1 MHLHMRIRIDGL
13 LLNPEHPRAD
23 LEHDLKAWLQT
34 MHTECISQL
43 AISGHGKES
52 LLLQEGSV
60 IPALEAVAQSGL
72 TQHGRELARTALLAL
87 SDTDGFKVAP
97 STDGIRHIMISC
109 EPSPHRIGSVRRGYV
124 LTYPHT
130 FSHYWLIH
138 SFVCL
143 FCFCTM
149 DGVHVNVD
157 QWDVQATI
165 QRLNDSLIARGYVT
179 WFDLK
184 DMKVSLTKWRLAVS
198 FALELIAD
206 DT

>member
-1 MHLHMRIRIDGL
+1 MRLHMWVRIDGL

-52 LLLQEGSV
+52 LLQQDASL

-87 SDTDGFKVAP
+87 SETDVFKVAP

-109 EPSPHRIGSVRRGYV
+109 EPSPHRIGFVRVYLRTHSVADSSRFMSAPAC
-124 LTYPHT
+124 LPMLSTYA
-130 FSHYWLIH
+130 F
-138 SFVCL
+138 
-143 FCFCTM
+143 
-149 DGVHVNVD
+149 
-157 QWDVQATI
+157 A
-165 QRLNDSLIARGYVT
+165 RLCRPMGCAGH
-179 WFDLK
+179 
-184 DMKVSLTKWRLAVS
+184 
-198 FALELIAD
+198 
-206 DT
+206 DTTAQ

>member
-1 MHLHMRIRIDGL
+1 
-13 LLNPEHPRAD
+13 
-23 LEHDLKAWLQT
+23 
-34 MHTECISQL
+34 
-43 AISGHGKES
+43 
-52 LLLQEGSV
+52 
-60 IPALEAVAQSGL
+60 
-72 TQHGRELARTALLAL
+72 
-87 SDTDGFKVAP
+87 
-97 STDGIRHIMISC
+97 
-109 EPSPHRIGSVRRGYV
+109 
-124 LTYPHT
+124 
-130 FSHYWLIH
+130 
-138 SFVCL
+138 
-143 FCFCTM
+143 M